1 MLVKNDQISLTEETN
16 KTENLWTHGVAVL
29 LFRKRKND
37 RNMISWWVALK
48 LYVSQTALE
57 GTHKSSRPESRS
69 PPPLILATT
78 ETMLRHD
85 FAGRGGRSNWFE
97 RYCAADNSEQQADDP
112 SYLTFLPWISLE
124 AMTKDFFAIPDFLEN
139 LPHPTFGINVP
150 QVFSCFGY
158 QFALCNRLRTYQDHA
173 KSAVHYRNDVFHLT
187 SNKNPEDA

>member
-1 MLVKNDQISLTEETN
+1 MF
-16 KTENLWTHGVAVL
+16 H
-29 LFRKRKND
+29 
-37 RNMISWWVALK
+37 K
-48 LYVSQTALE
+48 LHSKERINRRAQRQ
-57 GTHKSSRPESRS
+57 G
-69 PPPLILATT
+69 PPLPSSATT

-139 LPHPTFGINVP
+139 LPHPSFGINVP

-187 SNKNPEDA
+187 SNKNPEDV